1 MSNELI
7 DTHTE
12 FLPAGTAASI
22 RRAVKSPSD
31 ILEADYVEIRPRSLR
46 DYFHVLRQ
54 HRLLAA
60 SCFVLTI
67 LLTAVYTLA
76 TPRQYTASTLL
87 EVPRRSPIQ
96 LQLKDNVL
104 DLEASDRNVNGASS
118 FLATQVTTLK
128 SRDLAYRVIRDRQL
142 SDNREFAQSTS
153 AWFSL
158 PSWRSLLP
166 AAFSQIH
173 PGAPMLTTADHLP
186 EFLRPRGLDRGDAGA
201 GDHVDPILLDR
212 YMSYLDVQDV
222 RGTDLILVRFTT
234 RSPELSAYLAAAH
247 TQAYLDETHAAQF
260 ATDASAVDFLE
271 RQLQQARD
279 KLQSATVAV
288 SQFAAEHPNV
298 AVNQEDKLI
307 GQQITDLAGL
317 LTEAGGARVEAQSRY
332 TYLSKAKQEPLT
344 HLFDENSA
352 IQKLRAAR
360 LDLGAQRSA
369 MDNRLGP
376 NHPQILDLNRQA
388 AKLDEQLQA
397 EVAQEVTATRSR
409 FRAAQ
414 LREEQLQQKLTELE
428 KSAIAL
434 RGLGGQYDI
443 LKGELDN
450 ARALHDSL
458 LKQRTETVVH
468 SQLDAARVRVIER
481 AEVPL
486 YPSQPN
492 VRLNLLLGALAGV
505 GVALCAVFLRDALD
519 SSLKS
524 SDEVEEFLQV
534 PALVS
539 IPNFDATQRY
549 GSTLIGRLA
558 ARGRTA
564 NAIPGST
571 GRRYNG
577 VHTHELVMLR
587 EPWSAVAETFRSL
600 RTAVLFSASE
610 HAPRV
615 ILVTS
620 ASDSEGK
627 TVTALN
633 LATAVADAGSRVL
646 LVDADLRLPGC
657 HQILGVDNHRGLSTH
672 LADAAE
678 LETVIVELTKPRLA
692 FLAAG
697 PLPTNPAEILGSAR
711 MHEAI
716 RSLRRRYDFVIL
728 DSPPVL
734 AVTDAVVLSR
744 VVDGVVLV
752 VKGQDTPR
760 DLVRRARDQLLQ
772 ANARLIGAVVNNVD
786 RHWGDFHFYKKYGG
800 GFRHDRRPEEQSS
813 G

>member
-7 DTHTE
+7 HAQTE
-12 FLPAGTAASI
+12 LFPAAVASSI
-22 RRAVKSPSD
+22 RRPGD

-46 DYFHVLRQ
+46 DYFQVLRQ
-54 HRLLAA
+54 RRWLAVNCLA
-60 SCFVLTI
+60 LTI
-67 LLTAVYTLA
+67 FLTAGYTLA

-118 FLATQVTTLK
+118 FLATQVTALK

-142 SDNREFAQSTS
+142 SDNREFAQSGS

-166 AAFSQIH
+166 AAMSRTNPGLPSQ
-173 PGAPMLTTADHLP
+173 TTADHLP
-186 EFLRPRGLDRGDAGA
+186 DFLRPRGLDRSSAGVD
-201 GDHVDPILLDR
+201 DHVDPTLIDR
-212 YMSYLDVQDV
+212 YMSSLDVQDV

-271 RQLQQARD
+271 RQLKQAREQ
-279 KLQSATVAV
+279 LQHATAAV
-288 SQFAAEHPNV
+288 SQFATEHPNV

-307 GQQITDLAGL
+307 GQQITALAGL
-317 LTEAGGARVEAQSRY
+317 LTEAGGARVAAQSRY
-332 TYLSKAKQEPLT
+332 DYFSKAEREPLT
-344 HLFDENSA
+344 HLFDESAA
-352 IQKLRAAR
+352 IQKLRSAR

-369 MDNRLGP
+369 MESRLGP
-376 NHPQILDLNRQA
+376 NHPQMRDLNRQA
-388 AKLDEQLQA
+388 AKVDEQLRA
-397 EVAQEVTATRSR
+397 EVAQEVSATRSR
-409 FRAAQ
+409 YRAAQ
-414 LREEQLQQKLTELE
+414 LREDRLQRKLTELE
-428 KSAIAL
+428 GSAIAL
-434 RGLGGQYDI
+434 RSLGGQYDI

-458 LKQRTETVVH
+458 RKQQTETVVH

-492 VRLNLLLGALAGV
+492 ARLNLLLGALAGV
-505 GVALCAVFLRDALD
+505 GIALCMVFVRDSLD

-539 IPNFDATQRY
+539 IPNFDAAQRY
-549 GSTLIGRLA
+549 GSRLVSKLTT
-558 ARGRTA
+558 RGRRATTKSLTA
-564 NAIPGST
+564 E
-571 GRRYNG
+571 RHNG
-577 VHTHELVMLR
+577 APIHRLVMLR
-587 EPWSAVAETFRSL
+587 EPWSAVAESFRSL

-610 HAPRV
+610 HAPQV

-620 ASDSEGK
+620 ASASEGK

-633 LATAVADAGSRVL
+633 LATAVADSGSRVL

-657 HQILGVDNHRGLSTH
+657 HQILGVDNRRGLSTY
-672 LADAAE
+672 LAGMAD
-678 LETVIVELTKPRLA
+678 LEGVIVDLTKPRLA
-692 FLAAG
+692 FLPAG
-697 PLPTNPAEILGSAR
+697 PLPSNPAEMLGSAR
-711 MHEAI
+711 MYDAI
-716 RSLRRRYDFVIL
+716 RSLRGQYDFVIL

-734 AVTDAVVLSR
+734 AATDAVVLGR
-744 VVDGVVLV
+744 VTDGVVLV

-760 DLVRRARDQLLQ
+760 DLVRRARDQLVQ
-772 ANARLIGAVVNNVD
+772 AHARLIGAVVNNVD
-786 RHWGDFHFYKKYGG
+786 RHWGDFYFYKKYGG
-800 GFRHDRRPEEQSS
+800 GVRHSRSEEQPAA
-813 G
+813 